1 MSGFI
6 AVYRWRVAMEGEAA
20 FRERWRQVTEIGR
33 EHGAF
38 GSCLARAATGELVA
52 IALWPD
58 ENTRNQAFEKMGSS
72 PAWPR
77 AERLDEMRL
86 DVLDDLWAVSA
97 FRHGSS
103 GEAATDILNDQGRGR
118 ST

>member
-1 MSGFI
+1 MKGFV
-6 AVYRWRVAMEGEAA
+6 AVYRWRVSPEAEDA
-20 FRERWRQVTEIGR
+20 FRECWRQTTEIGR
-33 EHGAF
+33 QHGAL
-38 GSCLARAATGELVA
+38 GSCLTRASSGELVA

-58 ENTRNQAFEKMGSS
+58 ENMRSQAFAKMSSS
-72 PAWPR
+72 PAWPQ

-97 FRHGSS
+97 FRPEPS
-103 GEAATDILNDQGRGR
+103 GTDLLADQSRGR

>member
-6 AVYRWRVAMEGEAA
+6 AVYRWRVAPEAEAA
-20 FRERWRQVTEIGR
+20 FREHWRQTTVIGR

-38 GSCLARAATGELVA
+38 GSCLTRSATGELVA
-52 IALWPD
+52 IALWPN
-58 ENTRNQAFEKMGSS
+58 ETSRSRAFEKMGSS
-72 PAWPR
+72 PAWPQ

-97 FRHGSS
+97 FRQKVS
-103 GEAATDILNDQGRGR
+103 GAIETDEVIDQG
-118 ST
+118 